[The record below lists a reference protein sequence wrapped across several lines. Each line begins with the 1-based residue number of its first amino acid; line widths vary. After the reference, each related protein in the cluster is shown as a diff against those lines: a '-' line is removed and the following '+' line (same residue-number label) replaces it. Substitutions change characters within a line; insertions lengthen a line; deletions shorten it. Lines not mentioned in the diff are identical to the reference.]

1 MAWTPERRAAQA
13 ALMAS
18 LNANS
23 EFAARRDAATA
34 ANSAAN
40 SARMVARHKDPKFAA
55 AHSERSRTRMATMNA
70 NPDFVVASAQRLKRL
85 RADPIFE
92 ARRIMKRRGLDIEIP
107 QWVPRD
113 LWTEFLDVAAEFGE
127 EYAASHIRTIK
138 QEVVFFSC

>member
-1 MAWTPERRAAQA
+1 
-13 ALMAS
+13 MAS
-18 LNANS
+18 LNANP

-40 SARMVARHKDPKFAA
+40 SARMVARHTDPKFAA

-70 NPDFVVASAQRLKRL
+70 NPDFVAASAQRLKRL

-127 EYAASHIRTIK
+127 EYAASHVRRIK
-138 QEVVFFSC
+138 QKAVFFSC

>member
-18 LNANS
+18 LNANR
-23 EFAARRDAATA
+23 EFAARRDAAT
-34 ANSAAN
+34 AAN
-40 SARMVARHKDPKFAA
+40 SARMVARHKDPKFTA

-70 NPDFVVASAQRLKRL
+70 NPGFVAASAQRLKRL

-113 LWTEFLDVAAEFGE
+113 LWTEFLDMAAKFGE
-127 EYAASHIRTIK
+127 KYAASHVRRIK
-138 QEVVFFSC
+138 QEAAAL